1 MKKTQIVT
9 HLMPSELEDYS
20 DMLDKLKESSEYL
33 DDNDWISV
41 QATLNLSPKI
51 IDWDK
56 SDVKSKVFIDYFLDL
71 KQKCDWAE
79 EVVFDIID
87 DNSILGTT
95 SQKREIIK
103 GDYNQFIF
111 LDGDMIF
118 HPTTLKYMLN
128 TSYQTEG
135 KYYVTPQIVRLWDTS
150 WDILVHKDYMH
161 IEPQKNGYYRE
172 HHPDLTLNQ
181 KVENVD
187 VKLSPYFKFG
197 CGWFVL
203 YSKDILDLVG
213 VPEFLGHY
221 GPEDTYMMTASE
233 IAKRKGYEIN
243 QYILDGIF
251 VSENKIYRKNSYE
264 DKLKYIDLK
273 DEFRDG
279 AWSKFKEG
287 VSNFEKTLT
296 R

>member
-9 HLMPSELEDYS
+9 HLMPTELEDYS
-20 DMLDKLKESSEYL
+20 DMLDKLKESSQYL
-33 DDNDWISV
+33 DDNDWISI
-41 QATLNLSPKI
+41 QATLNLSPI
-51 IDWDK
+51 LVDWK
-56 SDVKSKVFIDYFLDL
+56 NSEVKNNLFKDYFNDL
-71 KQKCDWAE
+71 KSKCDWADE
-79 EVVFDIID
+79 IVFNIVED
-87 DNSILGTT
+87 DSILGTT

-103 GDYNQFIF
+103 GDYDQFIF

-118 HPTTLKYMLN
+118 HETTLKYMLN
-128 TSYQTEG
+128 TSYQVEG
-135 KYYVTPQIVRLWDTS
+135 KYYITPQIVRLWDTS

-181 KVENVD
+181 KVENID
-187 VKLSPYFKFG
+187 VKLAPYFKFG

-203 YSKDILDLVG
+203 YSKDVLNLVG

-221 GPEDTYMMTASE
+221 GPEDTFMMAASE

-279 AWSKFKEG
+279 AWSKFKDG
-287 VSNFEKTLT
+287 VSNFEETLT